1 MSRGIWLFATCVGLA
16 VILMTGTLDAMP
28 LGATKDLGKAVPAN
42 VILNVHGCHHFCARG
57 PAGWHRHGPHC
68 GRWAC

>member
-1 MSRGIWLFATCVGLA
+1 MSRTISLFAICFGLA
-16 VILMTGTLDAMP
+16 MVLATRTLDAMP
-28 LGATKDLGKAVPAN
+28 LGAGKNLGNALPASAILKA
-42 VILNVHGCHHFCARG
+42 HGCHHFCARG